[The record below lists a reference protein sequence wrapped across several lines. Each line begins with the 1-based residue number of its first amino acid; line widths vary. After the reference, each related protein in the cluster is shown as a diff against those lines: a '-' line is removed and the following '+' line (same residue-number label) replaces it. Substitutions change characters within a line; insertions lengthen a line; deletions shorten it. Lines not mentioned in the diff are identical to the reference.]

1 MDLGQEALKQS
12 LDSNGARNSEQ
23 EADLLAQNDALREER
38 DNVIS
43 MAHIFRAEDN
53 LGHAIIQPEDV
64 RDAHIG
70 HTDNV
75 VQHLFKTVKNYS
87 IDDTKTEQ
95 SGGSSDEDLT
105 TAGGYLKQGMQ
116 DPDAHEGKKIKKRMT
131 ADLRF
136 INQQTEQDI
145 ITRQLAELDV
155 LIEESKE
162 KIAAL
167 EERLSEIDAI
177 QEMLEN
183 GENLDG
189 PSPEARGAR
198 RKINKT
204 LSQYGKTLDDY
215 KDENGNIDQQ
225 RLQDDIARMKEDTAA
240 EIAAEQARQA
250 ALEDRREKIATSGNE
265 LDADKRADTTLAIET
280 RDTEALE
287 KLAQDPTNNDAR
299 PAALLQEEEKQEL
312 AQEHIT
318 ANNEIPDK
326 GINLLAMFGF
336 GDEPEAEPALAAN
349 EQNSEPA
356 IDETQALASA
366 APEETEERSFGS
378 FAALDD
384 AKNAIVA
391 SISSVFSQA
400 SDQTTTQNTE
410 TVAEAEITEEYAQQ
424 DTAPQQ
430 STMSI

>member
-12 LDSNGARNSEQ
+12 SDNNGARNSEQ

-53 LGHAIIQPEDV
+53 LGHAVIQPEDV

-95 SGGSSDEDLT
+95 SGGPSDEDLT

-131 ADLRF
+131 ADLRL
-136 INQQTEQDI
+136 INQQTEQAN

-155 LIEESKE
+155 LIAESKE

-167 EERLSEIDAI
+167 EEQLSEINSI

-183 GENLDG
+183 GEDLDG
-189 PSPEARGAR
+189 SSPEARGAR
-198 RKINKT
+198 RRVNKL
-204 LSQYGKTLDDY
+204 LSKYGKTLDDY
-215 KDENGNIDQQ
+215 KDENGDIDQQ
-225 RLQDDIARMKEDTAA
+225 RLQDDIARMEEETAA
-240 EIAAEQARQA
+240 GIAAEQARRA
-250 ALEDRREKIATSGNE
+250 ALEDKREKIATSENE
-265 LDADKRADTTLAIET
+265 ADADKRVDTALAIET

-318 ANNEIPDK
+318 ANNEIPDE
-326 GINLLAMFGF
+326 GMGLLAFFGF
-336 GDEPEAEPALAAN
+336 GDEPEAKPALAAN
-349 EQNSEPA
+349 EQNSETA

-366 APEETEERSFGS
+366 APEETTERSFGS

-384 AKNAIVA
+384 AKNAVVA
-391 SISSVFSQA
+391 GISSMFSQA
-400 SDQTTTQNTE
+400 SDPATTQNPE
-410 TVAEAEITEEYAQQ
+410 TIATAEITEEYAQQ
-424 DTAPQQ
+424 DTAQQQ